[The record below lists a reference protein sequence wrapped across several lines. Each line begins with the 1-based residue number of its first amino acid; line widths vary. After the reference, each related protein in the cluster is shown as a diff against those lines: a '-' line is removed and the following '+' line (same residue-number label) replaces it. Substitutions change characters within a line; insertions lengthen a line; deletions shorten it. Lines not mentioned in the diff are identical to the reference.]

1 MGTLSSFNILL
12 SQTAPHAATVAPLY
26 SVLCLTELLLVAP
39 RYGSVAK
46 GEDEGRCGW
55 SVGFVASPIGIGV
68 PFELNQCGRFVEVA
82 EIHGSTHIP

>member
-1 MGTLSSFNILL
+1 MGMPKSFKILL
-12 SQTAPHAATVAPLY
+12 SHTAPHAATVAPLY

-68 PFELNQCGRFVEVA
+68 PFELNQCGRFVEYTVIHHPTYVA
-82 EIHGSTHIP
+82 